1 MLLKLNPYIVEMERA
16 LNPYII
22 EMERVRDHLVLS
34 SYITHEKTEP
44 KKREVTWPQS
54 VLTFRLWNETDLC

>member
-1 MLLKLNPYIVEMERA
+1 MLLKLALI

-34 SYITHEKTEP
+34 SYIIHEKTGP

-54 VLTFRLWNETDLC
+54 VLNFRLWNETDLY

>member
-1 MLLKLNPYIVEMERA
+1 MLLKLALI

-22 EMERVRDHLVLS
+22 DMERVRDHLVLS

-54 VLTFRLWNETDLC
+54 VLNFRLWNETDLC

>member
-1 MLLKLNPYIVEMERA
+1 MLLKLALI

-34 SYITHEKTEP
+34 SYIIHEKTGP
-44 KKREVTWPQS
+44 KKREVTWPTVS
-54 VLTFRLWNETDLC
+54 VKF